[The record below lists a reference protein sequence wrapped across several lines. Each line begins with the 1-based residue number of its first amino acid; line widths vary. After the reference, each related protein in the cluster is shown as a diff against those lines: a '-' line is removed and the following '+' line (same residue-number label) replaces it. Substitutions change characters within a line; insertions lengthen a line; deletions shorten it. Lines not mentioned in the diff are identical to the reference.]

1 MAAQKFSVYNINADE
16 EIAIIQ
22 MDDELLRPEANII
35 NHENFS
41 LCVRNG
47 SLYTLMPIEEPSVQ
61 VLKKVHDAY
70 KNIVDK
76 PFSTMFNIHERIDR
90 LIYTLKLLFD
100 KVEFIIIEKS
110 EDLEDL
116 INNNDTNLKK
126 VTYNVL
132 GDLYDKVVSSA
143 ASKSDIDKN

>member
-1 MAAQKFSVYNINADE
+1 
-16 EIAIIQ
+16 
-22 MDDELLRPEANII
+22 
-35 NHENFS
+35 
-41 LCVRNG
+41 
-47 SLYTLMPIEEPSVQ
+47 
-61 VLKKVHDAY
+61 
-70 KNIVDK
+70 
-76 PFSTMFNIHERIDR
+76 MFNIYERVDR

-132 GDLYDKVVSSA
+132 GDLYDKVVNSA